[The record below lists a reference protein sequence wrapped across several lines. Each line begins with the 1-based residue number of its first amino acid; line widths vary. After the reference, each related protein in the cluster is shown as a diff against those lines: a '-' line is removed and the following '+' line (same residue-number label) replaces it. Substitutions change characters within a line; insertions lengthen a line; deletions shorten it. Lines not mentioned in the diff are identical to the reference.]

1 MFFRMSL
8 NSKLT
13 LVYLSKYLN
22 LFLLFTHIL
31 TRLNFMNCW
40 IFAQIH
46 CHDCHIWWL
55 QIIGGRTKASL
66 KKWSIPKYFK
76 RRISNFSK
84 HFKDFS
90 SIFQIRIYSRHMGW
104 NRSPIKGPFIN
115 DVTHQ
120 FNKIEP
126 WTFTTLTTY
135 LHGSGIEILCNKMT
149 LPILSP
155 HAWHHLWM
163 TLQFNSTWH

>member
-104 NRSPIKGPFIN
+104 NRSPIKGPFHTRPN
-115 DVTHQ
+115 CP
-120 FNKIEP
+120 KIVHRVKI
-126 WTFTTLTTY
+126 TFLKIKPKNVNEY
-135 LHGSGIEILCNKMT
+135 VYKVCPLI
-149 LPILSP
+149 
-155 HAWHHLWM
+155 
-163 TLQFNSTWH
+163 